1 MLNIH
6 DMVKCSAHFNK
17 VDQLEKAYHNLISG
31 LNKRY
36 IIKILPQLIGKNCK
50 IIINMGVQSE
60 TRALFIPL
68 LGQVELK
75 FGELTVKDTIDEIL
89 LEL

>member
-1 MLNIH
+1 
-6 DMVKCSAHFNK
+6 
-17 VDQLEKAYHNLISG
+17 
-31 LNKRY
+31 
-36 IIKILPQLIGKNCK
+36 
-50 IIINMGVQSE
+50 MGVQSE